1 MLRIVFVLFVFA
13 AMPAAGQLTIGAGG
27 GLTRIGISGDA
38 PLDGSW
44 AARFGFSAA
53 LHAEYDLASDVSL
66 TFQPGIQNR
75 SSALEHTISTGT
87 VIAPSDTTVDSLYVN
102 TSYVSLPI
110 GMRVY
115 SASHRWFFATGA
127 ALHLLQK
134 VEIDTL
140 TGAYEPENVIQSFD
154 ASVYLG
160 AGYRLPIDPFAVT
173 FELRYQQGFVD
184 LISDAQ
190 IDSFRDA
197 AVIRMSGFSFG
208 VAFEWRVLP

>member
-1 MLRIVFVLFVFA
+1 MLRIVFVLFVLA

-27 GLTRIGISGDA
+27 GLTRIGIAGDA

-75 SSALEHTISTGT
+75 SSALQHTISTGT

-115 SASHRWFFATGA
+115 SSSHRWFFSTGA

-134 VEIDTL
+134 IELDTL
-140 TGAYEPENVIQSFD
+140 TGVFEPENVIQDVD
-154 ASVYLG
+154 ASLFIG
-160 AGYRLPIDPFAVT
+160 AGYRIPLDPVAISM
-173 FELRYQQGFVD
+173 ELRYQQGIVD
-184 LISDAQ
+184 LISDNQ
-190 IDSFRDA
+190 IDSFREA
-197 AVIRMSGFSFG
+197 EVVRMSGLSFG
-208 VAFEWRVLP
+208 LSVEWRVLQ